1 MSDWMKKMVIEYLLK
16 QLSEGKLEEWAEMIK
31 AKVLPFLYEKKE
43 QLLDELLEEAK
54 KTKSPIDD
62 MLVKKLDAF
71 LDAFFPDNDKHL

>member
-1 MSDWMKKMVIEYLLK
+1 
-16 QLSEGKLEEWAEMIK
+16 MIK

>member
-1 MSDWMKKMVIEYLLK
+1 MVLDYLLA

-31 AKVLPFLYEKKE
+31 AKALPYLYKKKE
-43 QLLDELLEEAK
+43 EFLDELLEEAE

-71 LDAFFPDNDKHL
+71 LDAFFPDNDKML